1 MGYATGHRWTDEEIV
16 ASIRYMVDDLE
27 LKRMPTRNEVASYY
41 GNSMACAVTRRI
53 GWYNLARQLGLHLKE
68 CETTVGKLHEHL
80 LAEELTGMGFQVQ
93 KMPQNFPYDLLID
106 DAVKIDVKASKL
118 YRGKQGN
125 FYTFNLEKPF
135 CTCDIYAL
143 RLLNDDETILETLIV
158 PGKDV
163 ARNTQISVGQIKSKY
178 YKYAKRWDIIRKY
191 SDFSRSIS
199 CTQ

>member
-1 MGYATGHRWTDEEIV
+1 MGYTTGHKWTDAEI
-16 ASIRYMVDDLE
+16 AMGIRDMVDNLGLE
-27 LKRMPTRNEVASYY
+27 RMPTRNEVAAYY

-53 GWYNLARQLGLHLKE
+53 GWYNLAKQLGLRLKE
-68 CETTVGKLHEHL
+68 CETTVGKLHEYL
-80 LAEELTGMGFQVQ
+80 LAEELTGMEFQVR

-106 DAVKIDVKASKL
+106 DAVKIDVKASRL

-143 RLLNDDETILETLIV
+143 RLVDDNDAIVETLIV
-158 PGKDV
+158 PSKEV
-163 ARNTQISVGQIKSKY
+163 ACNTQISVGQTHSKY

-191 SDFSRSIS
+191 SDFSRSV
-199 CTQ
+199 